1 MFIIKK
7 NDEIVAVA
15 YSGKGALKKLD
26 AIIDGQN
33 LTMDEAK
40 KEYKKYN
47 IEWSDEHGI
56 VKEL

>member
-1 MFIIKK
+1 MYIIKK

-15 YSGKGALKKLD
+15 YSGQGALKKLD
-26 AIIDGQN
+26 AIIDRQN
-33 LTMDEAK
+33 LSLIEAK

-47 IEWSDEHGI
+47 IEWSDDNGI